1 MVYKMRNILL
11 LHVGHLNMYMY
22 LTDLIKNITNLCNS
36 LVQFQMAYK
45 QTDGLYAYFAQKS
58 AQDQTLKDQKSI
70 LGPGEWQRLG
80 C

>member
-1 MVYKMRNILL
+1 
-11 LHVGHLNMYMY
+11 
-22 LTDLIKNITNLCNS
+22 
-36 LVQFQMAYK
+36 MAYK

-58 AQDQTLKDQKSI
+58 VQDQTLKDQKSI